1 MKTKGIRNGS
11 LYFNEGTQR
20 TERVRGKANSQSVFT
35 TVHSKDLAV
44 VPAKTLNLASG
55 EQVATYLQS

>member
-20 TERVRGKANSQSVFT
+20 VERVRSKANTQSVFT
-35 TVHSKDLAV
+35 TVHNKDLAV
-44 VPAKTLNLASG
+44 VPAKGLTLDSG
-55 EQVATYLQS
+55 EQVADYLR